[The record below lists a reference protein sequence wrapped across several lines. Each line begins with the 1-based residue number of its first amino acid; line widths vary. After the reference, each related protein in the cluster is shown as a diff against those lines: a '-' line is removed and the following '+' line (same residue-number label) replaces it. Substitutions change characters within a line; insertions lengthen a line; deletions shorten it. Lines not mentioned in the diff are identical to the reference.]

1 MATTTPNFGWSVPT
15 STDLVTNGATAIE
28 TLGDAIDASAWNLSN
43 RTIETTLTARTT
55 GRTSSATESTTGFYL
70 SGTQSNWV
78 NDNATVISLNRTTGT
93 TSAIMQTFYR
103 NGTAA
108 GTLNASTT
116 AAPTLVAPSD
126 YRLKENLKPLTDAA
140 DRIKS
145 ANVYTYNFIADED
158 KELRYGFLAHE
169 VSGLMHD
176 LVIGEKDA
184 VDENGEPVYQ
194 QIQETRLIPILAAAL
209 KDALLRIDAL
219 EAAAA
224 PAPAAAKTT
233 AKK

>member
-15 STDLVTNGATAIE
+15 STDLVTNGAVAIE
-28 TLGDAIDASAWNLSN
+28 TLGDAVDASVWNLTNN
-43 RTIETTLTARTT
+43 RVTVTTDAKST
-55 GRTSSATESTTGFYL
+55 GRVGSSADTTEGFYFSTSL
-70 SGTQSNWV
+70 SSLV
-78 NDNATVISLNRTTGT
+78 KDANAVLNLNRTTGT
-93 TSAIMQTFYR
+93 TSASMISFLR

-108 GTLNASTT
+108 GTINASTT

-126 YRLKENLKPLTDAA
+126 YRLKENLEPLTDAA

-145 ANVYTYNFIADED
+145 ANVYTYNFISDED

-169 VSGLMHD
+169 VADLMHD

-184 VDENGEPVYQ
+184 VDEDGQPVYQ
-194 QIQETRLIPILAAAL
+194 QVQETRLIPVLVAAL

-224 PAPAAAKTT
+224 PAVTATR

>member
-1 MATTTPNFGWSVPT
+1 MATTTPNFGWTVPT

-28 TLGDAIDASAWNLSN
+28 TLGDAVDASVWNLTNN
-43 RTIETTLTARTT
+43 RVTVTTDAKSTGRVGSSADSTEGFYFSTTL
-55 GRTSSATESTTGFYL
+55 SSLVKDA
-70 SGTQSNWV
+70 
-78 NDNATVISLNRTTGT
+78 NAVLNLNRTTGT
-93 TSAIMQTFYR
+93 TSASMISFLR

-126 YRLKENLKPLTDAA
+126 YRLKENVEPLTDAA

-145 ANVYTYNFIADED
+145 ANVYTYNMIADET

-169 VSGLMHD
+169 VADLMHD

-194 QIQETRLIPILAAAL
+194 QVQETRLIPILVAAL

-224 PAPAAAKTT
+224 PAVTATR

>member
-28 TLGDAIDASAWNLSN
+28 TLGDSIDSSVYNLSN
-43 RTIETTLTARTT
+43 NAINVITSYRIS
-55 GRTSSATESTTGFYL
+55 GRTPTTTENIEGSIGTSSLFST
-70 SGTQSNWV
+70 
-78 NDNATVISLNRTTGT
+78 NRDGNPPLFINRITGT
-93 TSAIMQTFYR
+93 TTAAVIQFYR

-108 GTLNASTT
+108 GTINASTT

-126 YRLKENLKPLTDAA
+126 YRLKENLEPLTDAA

-145 ANVYTYNFIADED
+145 ANVYTYNFIADDD
-158 KELRYGFLAHE
+158 KETRYGFLAHE
-169 VSGLMHD
+169 VQDLMHD

-184 VDENGEPVYQ
+184 VDEDGEPVYQ
-194 QIQETRLIPILAAAL
+194 QVQETRLIPVLVAAL

-219 EAAAA
+219 EAAA
-224 PAPAAAKTT
+224 K
-233 AKK
+233 

>member
-28 TLGDAIDASAWNLSN
+28 TLGDSIDASVWNLTNNSS
-43 RTIETTLTARTT
+43 RTGSRTT
-55 GRTSSATESTTGFYL
+55 SVTENVEGFFASGVLTSINRDNNTPLYINRITG
-70 SGTQSNWV
+70 SNSQ
-78 NDNATVISLNRTTGT
+78 TVV
-93 TSAIMQTFYR
+93 QFYR

-108 GTLNASTT
+108 GTINASTS

-126 YRLKENLKPLTDAA
+126 YRLKENVEPLTDAA

-145 ANVYTYNFIADED
+145 ANVYTYNMIADED

-169 VSGLMHD
+169 VADLMND

-184 VDENGEPVYQ
+184 VDEDGEPVYQ
-194 QIQETRLIPILAAAL
+194 QVQETRLIPILVAAL

-219 EAAAA
+219 EAAA
-224 PAPAAAKTT
+224 K
-233 AKK
+233 

>member
-1 MATTTPNFGWSVPT
+1 MATTTPNFGWDVPT
-15 STDLVTNGATAIE
+15 STDLVTNGALAIE
-28 TLGDAIDASAWNLSN
+28 TLGDQIDANVWNLENNSVKTGN
-43 RTIETTLTARTT
+43 RSASVSENVEGLLATTNLF
-55 GRTSSATESTTGFYL
+55 GFNKDG
-70 SGTQSNWV
+70 GTPANF
-78 NDNATVISLNRTTGT
+78 NRITGT
-93 TSAIMQTFYR
+93 TSAAMLQFWR

-108 GTLNASTT
+108 GSVNASTT

-126 YRLKENLKPLTDAA
+126 YRLKENVQPLTDAA

-145 ANVYTYNFIADED
+145 ANVYTYNMIADED

-169 VSGLMHD
+169 VADLMHD
-176 LVIGEKDA
+176 LVLGEKDA

-194 QIQETRLIPILAAAL
+194 QVQETRLIPVLVAAL

-224 PAPAAAKTT
+224 PAVTATR

>member
-28 TLGDAIDASAWNLSN
+28 TLGDAVDADLWNLENN
-43 RTIETTLTARTT
+43 RVAVTIDCKTL
-55 GRTSSATESTTGFYL
+55 GRTASSSENVSGFYL
-70 SGTQSNWV
+70 SDTLQSFNR
-78 NDNATVISLNRTTGT
+78 DNNPPVSINRITGT
-93 TSAIMQTFYR
+93 TTNPVIAFFR

-108 GTLNASTT
+108 GTINASTT

-126 YRLKENLKPLTDAA
+126 YRLKENVEPLTDAA

-145 ANVYTYNFIADED
+145 ANVYTYNMIADED

-169 VSGLMHD
+169 VSDLMHD

-184 VDENGEPVYQ
+184 VDEDGNPVYQ
-194 QIQETRLIPILAAAL
+194 QVQETRLIPVLVAAL
-209 KDALLRIDAL
+209 KDALQRIDAL

-224 PAPAAAKTT
+224 PAVTATR

>member
-1 MATTTPNFGWSVPT
+1 MATTTPNFGWDVPT
-15 STDLVTNGATAIE
+15 STDLVTNGAVAIE
-28 TLGDAIDASAWNLSN
+28 TLGDAVDASVWNLENN
-43 RTIETTLTARTT
+43 RITVELDAKSIGRVGSSADTTDGFYFSTTL
-55 GRTSSATESTTGFYL
+55 SSLVKDA
-70 SGTQSNWV
+70 
-78 NDNATVISLNRTTGT
+78 NAVLNLNRRTGT
-93 TSAIMQTFYR
+93 TSASMISFLR

-126 YRLKENLKPLTDAA
+126 YRLKENVEPLTDAA

-145 ANVYTYNFIADED
+145 ANVYTYNMISDET

-169 VSGLMHD
+169 VAGLMHD

-184 VDENGEPVYQ
+184 VDEDGAPVYQ
-194 QIQETRLIPILAAAL
+194 QVQETRLIPVLTAAL
-209 KDALLRIDAL
+209 KDALVKIDQL
-219 EAAAA
+219 EARLVKLE
-224 PAPAAAKTT
+224 PAPT